1 MQGQMSQGQPT
12 MTMQQPMMNPSVQQQ
27 HSQMQAMG
35 QQIQQQAVPQQQI
48 TLDQKYIM
56 TTNQILPAIV
66 PENPNYK
73 DQVGTVLYEFVNQ
86 LVGQKAPKITG
97 MLIDLPIND
106 IQLIMQNYDLFKTR
120 VGQANDLLAQQTAG
134 TPQQ

>member
-1 MQGQMSQGQPT
+1 MGQ
-12 MTMQQPMMNPSVQQQ
+12 
-27 HSQMQAMG
+27 QMQA
-35 QQIQQQAVPQQQI
+35 QQL

-56 TTNQILPAIV
+56 TANQILPAVV

-73 DQVGTVLYEFVNQ
+73 DQVGTVLYEFVSQ

-120 VGQANDLLAQQTAG
+120 VSQANDLLAQQTGQA
-134 TPQQ
+134 TPQQQTQ

>member
-1 MQGQMSQGQPT
+1 VQA
-12 MTMQQPMMNPSVQQQ
+12 QQLT
-27 HSQMQAMG
+27 
-35 QQIQQQAVPQQQI
+35 I
-48 TLDQKYIM
+48 DQKYIM
-56 TTNQILPAIV
+56 TTNAILPAIV

-86 LVGQKAPKITG
+86 LVGPKAPKITG

-120 VGQANDLLAQQTAG
+120 VSQASDLLTQQTGQA
-134 TPQQ
+134 TPSGQ

>member
-1 MQGQMSQGQPT
+1 
-12 MTMQQPMMNPSVQQQ
+12 MT
-27 HSQMQAMG
+27 A
-35 QQIQQQAVPQQQI
+35 
-48 TLDQKYIM
+48 
-56 TTNQILPAIV
+56 NQILPAIV

-120 VGQANDLLAQQTAG
+120 VGQANDLLAQQTGQA
-134 TPQQ
+134 TPQQQWDSELPHLILWDSLCEMPLKAPR

>member
-1 MQGQMSQGQPT
+1 
-12 MTMQQPMMNPSVQQQ
+12 VQQQ
-27 HSQMQAMG
+27 V
-35 QQIQQQAVPQQQI
+35 QQQQLTI
-48 TLDQKYIM
+48 DQRYIM
-56 TTNQILPAIV
+56 TANQILPAIV

-120 VGQANDLLAQQTAG
+120 VGQANDLLAQQTGQA
-134 TPQQ
+134 TPQQWADNLSHLILWDSLCEMPPKAPRKSWVNLDIL